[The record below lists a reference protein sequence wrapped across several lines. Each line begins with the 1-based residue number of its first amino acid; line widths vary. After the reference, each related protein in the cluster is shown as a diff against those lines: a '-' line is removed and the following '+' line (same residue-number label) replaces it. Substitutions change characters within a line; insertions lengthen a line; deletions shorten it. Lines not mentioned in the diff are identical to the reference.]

1 GGNQGPPPL
10 PFEAADARAAVRKV
24 KNLLVGLA
32 PTDAD
37 VDTVTTMGAAGLRS
51 LIDGWMSDPQS
62 SVFFKNKMIGFFRN
76 TFQQTGFSPTDDFKP
91 QLLQNGGFD
100 FGPIGTAA
108 VGDDAFF
115 RLVQNLQ
122 DSFAL
127 TAWQIV
133 AEKRPFTDVLTTQRF
148 MMTTALKSLY
158 IQIEMPNDE
167 PYAFGSNAAK
177 LAWKIDM
184 SGNPIPL
191 ADTLNSSSPSYMVF
205 DDQPPV
211 KASGFNL
218 TPTCHGNAQVN
229 AYGGT
234 TSASLPSGGYAQL
247 FQRLIGYTPRWHFLG
262 SPECW
267 EHASRPYFAVTDTTD
282 WQWVTIRAQMSGE
295 SYIQPYDIPSL

>member
-91 QLLQNGGFD
+91 QLLENGGFD
-100 FGPIGTAA
+100 FGPFGTGA
-108 VGDDAFF
+108 VGDDIFA

-133 AEKRPFTDVLTTQRF
+133 AEGQPFTNVLTTQKF

-158 IQIEMPNDE
+158 IQIEMPNDQ
-167 PYAFGSNAAK
+167 PYAFGTTSK

-184 SGNPIPL
+184 SGNAIPL
-191 ADTLNSSSPSYMVF
+191 ADTLDPSSPNYMVF
-205 DDQPPV
+205 DDQAPM
-211 KASGFNL
+211 KAGSGFGML
-218 TPTCHGNAQVN
+218 TTCHGTPQVN
-229 AYGGT
+229 AFGGT
-234 TSASLPSGGYAQL
+234 SAGAGQNPTGGYAQ
-247 FQRLIGYTPRWHFLG
+247 
-262 SPECW
+262 
-267 EHASRPYFAVTDTTD
+267 
-282 WQWVTIRAQMSGE
+282 
-295 SYIQPYDIPSL
+295 

>member
-51 LIDGWMSDPQS
+51 LIDTWMTSDQTS
-62 SVFFKNKMIGFFRN
+62 AFFKAKMIGFFRN

-100 FGPIGTAA
+100 FGPFGTGA
-108 VGDDAFF
+108 VGDDIFA

-133 AEKRPFTDVLTTQRF
+133 AEKKPFTDVLTTQRF

-158 IQIEMPNDE
+158 VQIEMPNDE

-191 ADTLNSSSPSYMVF
+191 ADTLNPSSPNYMVF
-205 DDQPPV
+205 DDQAPM
-211 KASGFNL
+211 KAGSTFGML
-218 TPTCHGNAQVN
+218 TSCHGNAQVN
-229 AYGGT
+229 AFGGT
-234 TSASLPSGGYAQL
+234 TSGQQPTGGYAQL
-247 FQRLIGYTPRWHFLG
+247 FQRLIGYTPRWHFLAN
-262 SPECW
+262 PECW
-267 EHASRPYFAVTDTTD
+267 EHSSR
-282 WQWVTIRAQMSGE
+282 
-295 SYIQPYDIPSL
+295 

>member
-91 QLLQNGGFD
+91 QLLENGGFD
-100 FGPIGTAA
+100 FGPFGTGA
-108 VGDDAFF
+108 VGDDAFAN
-115 RLVQNLQ
+115 LVQNLK

-127 TAWQIV
+127 TAWALIS
-133 AEKRPFTDVLTTQRF
+133 EGKPFTDTLTTTRY

-158 IQIEMPNDE
+158 LQIEMPNDQ
-167 PYAFGSNAAK
+167 PYAFNQQSNQLK
-177 LAWKIDM
+177 WSVNY
-184 SGNPIPL
+184 SGT
-191 ADTLNSSSPSYMVF
+191 A
-205 DDQPPV
+205 
-211 KASGFNL
+211 
-218 TPTCHGNAQVN
+218 
-229 AYGGT
+229 
-234 TSASLPSGGYAQL
+234 
-247 FQRLIGYTPRWHFLG
+247 
-262 SPECW
+262 
-267 EHASRPYFAVTDTTD
+267 
-282 WQWVTIRAQMSGE
+282 
-295 SYIQPYDIPSL
+295 